1 MNRNT
6 KKQITSNSHKMQ
18 NLENKNLDDSCCSY
32 ESYKARRE
40 EDSDSDSDSEDE
52 TFSPWRL
59 EEKETINGV
68 TF

>member
-1 MNRNT
+1 
-6 KKQITSNSHKMQ
+6 MQ

-32 ESYKARRE
+32 ESYEACRKE
-40 EDSDSDSDSEDE
+40 DNDSDFDSGSEDE
-52 TFSPWRL
+52 TFSLWSL